1 MGTFLAPGALS
12 LRSRRPC
19 WRFGHREPPGAPGY
33 LLPPPASSPRRPRP
47 PRLTGRVRGGSGSA
61 AFTPAEEAPAAPW
74 SPAPLPLP
82 LARLLS
88 VRSLPLANFRVL
100 RSTRNRGDPQ
110 QVLLAQG
117 RELRGKG
124 GGAAGCD
131 FEANTGEGAYDFVS
145 GRGAP
150 RRPRVSPSVSGDR
163 GGAHNRWGGGLA
175 EGQKGEGIKVS
186 ERRYLGRRGGGR
198 RGRGEAE
205 AANDRDPEATGKLSA
220 PRRHRRRPHPKR
232 TQSRLPTRPS
242 PLSGTAMERREL
254 GRKAEC
260 GRGMESHRLPGPGQ
274 RDPATPAR
282 LRTDPGLGNPPVP
295 QASKESKPRKCL
307 WWKGEDPMRRLPAAH
322 PVPIPPAELAT
333 AVAGLSAAR
342 LGSRGRGRVRRSPRA
357 QSQARRGRGEEDL
370 ASPPLPPPPT
380 LI

>member
-1 MGTFLAPGALS
+1 MRLGDQDREDGGIGGP
-12 LRSRRPC
+12 RSAGGQKGGC
-19 WRFGHREPPGAPGY
+19 
-33 LLPPPASSPRRPRP
+33 
-47 PRLTGRVRGGSGSA
+47 GSGNPCKDPETGKSA
-61 AFTPAEEAPAAPW
+61 RAEVSAP
-74 SPAPLPLP
+74 SPG
-82 LARLLS
+82 S
-88 VRSLPLANFRVL
+88 YK
-100 RSTRNRGDPQ
+100 
-110 QVLLAQG
+110 G

-124 GGAAGCD
+124 GGCCRLR
-131 FEANTGEGAYDFVS
+131 FRS
-145 GRGAP
+145 K
-150 RRPRVSPSVSGDR
+150 
-163 GGAHNRWGGGLA
+163 HWGGGIRLCFWA
-175 EGQKGEGIKVS
+175 RSSPAPACVTVSLRGPRRSSQQVGRGTRRGPKRRRNQSFRAAVSGE
-186 ERRYLGRRGGGR
+186 EGGGR

-370 ASPPLPPPPT
+370 ASPPLPP
-380 LI
+380 